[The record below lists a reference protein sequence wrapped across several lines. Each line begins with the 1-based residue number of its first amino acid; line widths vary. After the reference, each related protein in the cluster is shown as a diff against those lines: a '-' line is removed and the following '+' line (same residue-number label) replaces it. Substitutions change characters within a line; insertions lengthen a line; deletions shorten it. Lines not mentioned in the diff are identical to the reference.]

1 MDVVL
6 WWEVEEGGSRG
17 RHIDTV
23 AVEVGGGVL
32 VQGEEK
38 LMEVGANDGGGR
50 GACDSTP
57 EGQVEAGTTWDVL
70 V

>member
-6 WWEVEEGGSRG
+6 WWEVEEGGSGG

-23 AVEVGGGVL
+23 TVEVGGGVL

-38 LMEVGANDGGGR
+38 LMEVGREGRVMPEVDG
-50 GACDSTP
+50 
-57 EGQVEAGTTWDVL
+57 VVM
-70 V
+70 

>member
-17 RHIDTV
+17 RFVDTV
-23 AVEVGGGVL
+23 AVELGGGVL
-32 VQGEEK
+32 VQGEKK
-38 LMEVGANDGGGR
+38 LTEVGASDGGGR
-50 GACDSTP
+50 RACDSTP
-57 EGQVEAGTTWDVL
+57 EGQVRASATWDVF